1 MATSLRGIRLLA
13 VALAILPATP
23 VVAAAGHD
31 QAQRPASPA
40 YTRAEA
46 RYDVPDVTLVD
57 MNGAKVSLRS
67 ELDAGRPVVVNFIF
81 TSCTAICPVMSATF
95 GQVQQALGRDGQKP
109 RIVSISID
117 PEYDTP
123 ARLREYA
130 ARLNA
135 GPEWHLLTGSK
146 ETILTVARAFDAWKG
161 DKMNHAPTTYLRPPQ
176 GKAWVRLDGFASP
189 AEIVRE
195 YRSLVDTRLSA
206 LAR

>member
-1 MATSLRGIRLLA
+1 MATSLRSIWLLA
-13 VALAILPATP
+13 AALAVLPAAP
-23 VVAAAGHD
+23 VVAAAGSD
-31 QAQRPASPA
+31 RANRPASPA
-40 YTRAEA
+40 YARAEA
-46 RYDVPDVTLVD
+46 RYEVPDVTLVD
-57 MNGAKVSLRS
+57 MNGTKVSLRS

-95 GQVQQALGRDGQKP
+95 GQVQQALGKDGQKP

-146 ETILTVARAFDAWKG
+146 EAILAVARAFDAWKG
-161 DKMNHAPTTYLRPPQ
+161 DKMNHAPTTYLRSPQ
-176 GKAWVRLDGFASP
+176 GKSWIRLDGFASP

-195 YRSLVDTRLSA
+195 YRSLVGTRLSA

>member
-1 MATSLRGIRLLA
+1 MATSLHGIWLLA
-13 VALAILPATP
+13 GAFALVPALP

-31 QAQRPASPA
+31 QSPPQAAPA

-57 MNGAKVSLRS
+57 MNGKKVSLRS
-67 ELDAGRPVVVNFIF
+67 ELDTGRPVVVNFIF

-95 GQVQQALGRDGQKP
+95 GQVQQALGKDGQKP

-146 ETILTVARAFDAWKG
+146 ETILAVARAFDAWKG

-176 GKAWVRLDGFASP
+176 GKSWVRLDGFASP

-195 YRSLVDTRLSA
+195 YRSLVGTQLSA